1 MCSTSVLSIR
11 SVAFTKKDKSVR
23 KINAGIP
30 EGCGGD
36 LIMKHFSF
44 DWFKGAVTDIRYFA
58 SSKFSWSL
66 VHKKNF
72 GLIWQVVFKLGYVLF
87 QKR

>member
-44 DWFKGAVTDIRYFA
+44 D
-58 SSKFSWSL
+58 
-66 VHKKNF
+66 
-72 GLIWQVVFKLGYVLF
+72 
-87 QKR
+87 